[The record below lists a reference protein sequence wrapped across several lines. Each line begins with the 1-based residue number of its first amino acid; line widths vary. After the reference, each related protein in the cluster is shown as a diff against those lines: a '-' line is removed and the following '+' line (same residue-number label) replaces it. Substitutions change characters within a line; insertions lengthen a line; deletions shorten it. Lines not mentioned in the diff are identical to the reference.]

1 MLPDDTPF
9 SGSGAV
15 DYQTV
20 ITSRGVKLPD
30 DPRYLSDRHRKLL
43 KKNSYESKEAD
54 AALKA
59 VKSSDIVMELGGGLG
74 FMSSLISMNSK
85 PASYHLFE
93 ANPALIPYIRAVH
106 GLNGLQGIDVQN
118 AMLGAKDAEAANFY
132 VRHDFLA
139 SSMADDLGDANGG
152 VARVEQVPVLAIN
165 AVMQRIKPSFLIC
178 DIEGAE
184 ASILPKADLSSL
196 RAVLIELHPQ
206 TTGQSGIQA
215 VFDVMHTHGLT
226 YFPRASEGKVVLF
239 KKDW

>member
-1 MLPDDTPF
+1 MLTDDISR
-9 SGSGAV
+9 SGHATI
-15 DYQTV
+15 DCQTV

-30 DPRYLSDRHRKLL
+30 DHRYLSDRHRKLL
-43 KKNSYESKEAD
+43 QKDNYESKEAE

-74 FMSSLISMNSK
+74 FMSSLIMMNRK
-85 PASYHLFE
+85 PEAYHLFE

-106 GLNGLQGIDVQN
+106 RFNGLEGIDVRN
-118 AMLGAKDAEAANFY
+118 AMLDTEAAEAANFY
-132 VRHDFLA
+132 VRNDFLA

-152 VARVEQVPVLAIN
+152 VIRVEQIPVLAIN
-165 AVMQRIKPSFLIC
+165 AVMREIKPSFLVC

-184 ASILPKADLSSL
+184 ARILPKADLSSL

-215 VFDVMHTHGLT
+215 VFDVMHAHGLT